1 MICIDQQE
9 VFYKKN
15 AGAKCICVLFT
26 NAVKVNVAAFVLF
39 TISCLTERG
48 SVCYYKP
55 IHKASRRLLL

>member
-48 SVCYYKP
+48 SVC
-55 IHKASRRLLL
+55 